1 MEIYGDLLQSII
13 ERAGR
18 RNRNMCKDA
27 RGHVPISYLKMH
39 VHLWASDYSSVL
51 VKAYENRYMHMQAA
65 IYVHW
70 YELCIYSFL

>member
-1 MEIYGDLLQSII
+1 
-13 ERAGR
+13 
-18 RNRNMCKDA
+18 MCKDA
-27 RGHVPISYLKMH
+27 RGHVPISYVKMH

-65 IYVHW
+65 IYVHR